1 MDDLRDVGAA
11 AAASLEQD
19 GFAVVAGALSVDT
32 VVAGFVAQIKSEL
45 ALADGIVGESLH
57 SLSSLTHSPCAH
69 THGRRVSAWAH
80 NQSTSHACDSSEPLT
95 DVKTHLCVA

>member
-1 MDDLRDVGAA
+1 MDDLGDVGAA

-57 SLSSLTHSPCAH
+57 SLHSLTLFTHSLLVPIHMDAESR
-69 THGRRVSAWAH
+69 HGRTINQHRTHAIQVSR
-80 NQSTSHACDSSEPLT
+80 
-95 DVKTHLCVA
+95 

>member
-57 SLSSLTHSPCAH
+57 SLHSHTLFTHSLPLCPCKW
-69 THGRRVSAWAH
+69 T
-80 NQSTSHACDSSEPLT
+80 QSLGMGAQSINIARMRS
-95 DVKTHLCVA
+95 K

>member
-1 MDDLRDVGAA
+1 MDDLGDVGAA

-57 SLSSLTHSPCAH
+57 SLQLSSLTHSLDASPM
-69 THGRRVSAWAH
+69 HGRRVMGA
-80 NQSTSHACDSSEPLT
+80 QSINIARMRF
-95 DVKTHLCVA
+95 K